1 MDEVDN
7 SLNGTDDA
15 VGERQLF
22 WGHTLENQA
31 SEELKECYEKIVFWR
46 KYLYMLPKGKDYIK
60 ENTRLIDEWL
70 VESQIRESVMHTLH
84 LMPSLLLQK
93 PSKSSKS
100 KDQVDAL

>member
-15 VGERQLF
+15 VGEQQLF
-22 WGHTLENQA
+22 WGHTLE
-31 SEELKECYEKIVFWR
+31 

-60 ENTRLIDEWL
+60 ENTRLINEWL

-100 KDQVDAL
+100 KDQVDALK